1 MDDSRF
7 TAARPSFWRRAA
19 ALTPDRAWRGAPPRA
34 RHRLKVIG
42 YAAAGAVLAGGL
54 AAGCSSSSGGS
65 GNASSPITICEIGA
79 TSGPFAQLGV
89 DDELGAT
96 AWAAMV
102 NKSGG
107 VLGHKVTLVPENDAS
122 DPATAAALVHKCVTQ
137 VRANFIFGP
146 EETST
151 ASAAIPIANQLQEVL
166 LGWQSGWTGQG
177 ISDANLHS
185 YSFPGIGNVFFADDL
200 ATITQLVVPRH
211 YTRVA
216 VIEDNAPGG
225 LGNTQYVQ
233 SLASKYGY
241 QVVASQITNP
251 GATDDTPQALDLLK
265 ANPQIIIL
273 GLIPGPDTITFLK
286 AVRAQNPTIP
296 ISECSGCATST
307 FVAATGGAAAMQNV
321 YLIGTPENVLSA
333 VPSTSAS
340 APALAD
346 TKAYIAAM
354 KAAGLGS
361 ATDIDEG
368 GEGWDT
374 GRELAAAIG
383 TAKSV
388 SPGDV
393 KNALEHQTLV
403 TGGIQC
409 YFWQRSPSD
418 YGNITQIDSAV
429 VTVGAGGSFN
439 VLPQAGS

>member
-7 TAARPSFWRRAA
+7 AHARLFFRKP
-19 ALTPDRAWRGAPPRA
+19 
-34 RHRLKVIG
+34 
-42 YAAAGAVLAGGL
+42 YAVLARLPLRSRRLRVVGSAAASAVLVVGV
-54 AAGCSSSSGGS
+54 AAGCGSSGGGGGTS
-65 GNASSPITICEIGA
+65 ASSPITICEIAA

-102 NKSGG
+102 NKAGG
-107 VLGHKVTLVPENDAS
+107 VLGHKVTLVQENDAS

-137 VRANFIFGP
+137 VHANFIFGP

-151 ASAAIPIANQLQEVL
+151 SSAAIPVANQLQEVL

-177 ISDANLHS
+177 ISNANLTS

-200 ATITQLVVPRH
+200 ATITQLIVPRH

-251 GATDDTPQALDLLK
+251 GATDDTPQALNLLK
-265 ANPQIIIL
+265 ANPQIIVL
-273 GLIPGPDTITFLK
+273 GLIPGPDTITFIK

-307 FVAATGGAAAMQNV
+307 FVNAVGGASAMQDV
-321 YLIGTPENVLSA
+321 YLIGTPENVISA
-333 VPSTSAS
+333 IPSTSATS
-340 APALAD
+340 AGLAD

-354 KAAGLGS
+354 QADGLGS
-361 ATDIDEG
+361 ANDISEG

-374 GRELAAAIG
+374 GRELAAAIT
-383 TAKSV
+383 TAKSI

-393 KNALEHQTLV
+393 KNALQHQTLV
-403 TGGIQC
+403 TGGIQV
-409 YFWQRSPSD
+409 YYWQRSPSN
-418 YGNITQIDSAV
+418 YANITQIDSAV
-429 VTVGAGGSFN
+429 VTAGANGSFN
-439 VLPQAGS
+439 VLPHVGS

>member
-7 TAARPSFWRRAA
+7 AYARLFFRKP
-19 ALTPDRAWRGAPPRA
+19 
-34 RHRLKVIG
+34 H
-42 YAAAGAVLAGGL
+42 AVLARLPLRSRRLRVAGSAAASAVLVVGV
-54 AAGCSSSSGGS
+54 AAGCGSGGGGGGS
-65 GNASSPITICEIGA
+65 SASSPITICEIAA

-102 NKSGG
+102 NKAGG
-107 VLGHKVTLVPENDAS
+107 VLGHKVTLVQENDAS

-137 VRANFIFGP
+137 VHANFIFGP

-151 ASAAIPIANQLQEVL
+151 SSAAIPVANQLQEVL

-177 ISDANLHS
+177 ISNANLTS

-200 ATITQLVVPRH
+200 ATITQLIVPRH

-225 LGNTQYVQ
+225 LGNTQYMQ

-241 QVVASQITNP
+241 QVVASQTTNP
-251 GATDDTPQALDLLK
+251 GATDDTPQALNLLK
-265 ANPQIIIL
+265 ANPQIIVL
-273 GLIPGPDTITFLK
+273 GLIPGPDTITFIK

-307 FVAATGGAAAMQNV
+307 FVNAVGGASAMQDV

-333 VPSTSAS
+333 IPSTSAT
-340 APALAD
+340 ATGLAD

-354 KAAGLGS
+354 QADGLGS
-361 ATDIDEG
+361 ANDISEG

-374 GRELAAAIG
+374 GRELAAAIT
-383 TAKSV
+383 TAKSI

-393 KNALEHQTLV
+393 KNALQHQTLV
-403 TGGIQC
+403 TGGIQV
-409 YFWQRSPSD
+409 YYWQRSPSD
-418 YGNITQIDSAV
+418 YANITQIDSAV
-429 VTVGAGGSFN
+429 VTAGANGSFN
-439 VLPQAGS
+439 VLPHVGS

>member
-7 TAARPSFWRRAA
+7 TSARLFPRNPGAGLA
-19 ALTPDRAWRGAPPRA
+19 GAPSRT
-34 RHRLKVIG
+34 RRLKVLG
-42 YAAAGAVLAGGL
+42 GAAAGALLVAGV
-54 AAGCSSSSGGS
+54 AAGCSSGGGGGAS
-65 GNASSPITICEIGA
+65 ASSPITICEIAA
-79 TSGPFAQLGV
+79 TSGPFAQLGT

-107 VLGHKVTLVPENDAS
+107 LMGHKVTLVQENDAS

-137 VRANFIFGP
+137 VHANYIFGP

-151 ASAAIPIANQLQEVL
+151 ASAAIPVANQLQEVL

-177 ISDANLHS
+177 ISNANLTS

-200 ATITQLVVPRH
+200 ATITQLIVPRH

-225 LGNTQYVQ
+225 LGNTQYMQ
-233 SLASKYGY
+233 GLASQYGY

-251 GATDDTPQALDLLK
+251 GATDDTPQALNLLK
-265 ANPQIIIL
+265 ANPQIIVL
-273 GLIPGPDTITFLK
+273 GLIPGPDTITFIK

-307 FVAATGGAAAMQNV
+307 FVNAVGGATAMHDV
-321 YLIGTPENVLSA
+321 YLIGTPENVLTA
-333 VPSTSAS
+333 IPSTSAT
-340 APALAD
+340 AAGLTD

-354 KAAGLGS
+354 KAAGMGS
-361 ATDIDEG
+361 ANQIDEG

-374 GRELAAAIG
+374 GRELAAAIT
-383 TAKSV
+383 TAKSI

-393 KNALEHQTLV
+393 KNALQHQSLV
-403 TGGIQC
+403 TGGIQV
-409 YFWQRSPSD
+409 YYWQRSPSN
-418 YGNITQIDSAV
+418 YANITRIDSAV
-429 VTVGAGGSFN
+429 VTVGAGGTFN
-439 VLPQAGS
+439 VLPHVGS

>member
-7 TAARPSFWRRAA
+7 AHARLFFRKP
-19 ALTPDRAWRGAPPRA
+19 
-34 RHRLKVIG
+34 H
-42 YAAAGAVLAGGL
+42 AVLARLPLRSRRLRVVGSAAASAVLVVGV
-54 AAGCSSSSGGS
+54 AAGCGSSGGGGGTS
-65 GNASSPITICEIGA
+65 ASSPITICEIAA

-102 NKSGG
+102 NKAGG
-107 VLGHKVTLVPENDAS
+107 VLGHKVTLVQENDAS

-137 VRANFIFGP
+137 VHANFIFGP

-151 ASAAIPIANQLQEVL
+151 SSAAIPVANQLQEVL

-177 ISDANLHS
+177 ISNANLTS

-200 ATITQLVVPRH
+200 ATITQLIVPRH
-211 YTRVA
+211 LTRVA

-251 GATDDTPQALDLLK
+251 GATDDTPQALNLLK
-265 ANPQIIIL
+265 ANPQIIVL
-273 GLIPGPDTITFLK
+273 GLIPGPDTITFIK

-307 FVAATGGAAAMQNV
+307 FVNAVGGASAMQDV

-333 VPSTSAS
+333 IPSTSAT
-340 APALAD
+340 AAGLAD

-354 KAAGLGS
+354 QADGLGS
-361 ATDIDEG
+361 ANDISEG

-374 GRELAAAIG
+374 GRELAAAI
-383 TAKSV
+383 TAAKSI

-393 KNALEHQTLV
+393 KNALQHQTLV
-403 TGGIQC
+403 TGGIQV
-409 YFWQRSPSD
+409 YYWQRSPSN
-418 YGNITQIDSAV
+418 YANITQIDSAV
-429 VTVGAGGSFN
+429 VTAGANGSFN
-439 VLPQAGS
+439 VLPHVGS

>member
-7 TAARPSFWRRAA
+7 AAARLFFRKPHAA
-19 ALTPDRAWRGAPPRA
+19 AA
-34 RHRLKVIG
+34 RLPLRSRRLRVVCS
-42 YAAAGAVLAGGL
+42 AAASAVLVAGV
-54 AAGCSSSSGGS
+54 AAGCSSGGGGGS
-65 GNASSPITICEIGA
+65 ASSPITICEIGA
-79 TSGPFAQLGV
+79 TSGPFSQLGV

-96 AWAAMV
+96 AWANMV
-102 NKSGG
+102 NKGGG

-137 VRANFIFGP
+137 VHANFIFGP

-151 ASAAIPIANQLQEVL
+151 ASAAVPVANQLQEVL

-177 ISDANLHS
+177 ISNANLQS

-200 ATITQLVVPRH
+200 ATITQLIVPRH

-233 SLASKYGY
+233 SLASQYGY
-241 QVVASQITNP
+241 QVVASQVTNP
-251 GATDDTPQALDLLK
+251 GATDDTPQVLNLLK
-265 ANPQIIIL
+265 ANPQVIVL
-273 GLIPGPDTITFLK
+273 GLIPGPDTITFIK

-307 FVAATGGAAAMQNV
+307 FVNAVGGATAMQDV
-321 YLIGTPENVLSA
+321 YMIGTPQNVLSA
-333 VPSTSAS
+333 IPSSSTT
-340 APALAD
+340 APALSD

-354 KAAGLGS
+354 QAAGLGS
-361 ATDIDEG
+361 ANDIDEG

-374 GRELAAAIG
+374 GRELAAAIE
-383 TAKSV
+383 TAKSIT
-388 SPGDV
+388 PGDV
-393 KNALEHQTLV
+393 KNALQHQTIV

-409 YFWQRSPSD
+409 YYWQRSPSN
-418 YGNITQIDSAV
+418 YANITQIYSAV
-429 VTVGAGGSFN
+429 VTVGAGGAFN
-439 VLPQAGS
+439 VLPHVGS